1 MRLKSFFSILAGAA
15 LIFTACS
22 PEEYEMGAKNYV
34 SDDLVEGIAYTVT
47 PDANDPNTIHLTSLI
62 KGATPLWV
70 TPNGPSQKT
79 TLDLALPFAGEY
91 SVTFGASTPAGP
103 VYGEPY
109 TFKVE
114 TNNFAMLEDPIWANL
129 AGGVGKSRKWVPID
143 RNFGIGRC
151 SGPVMYMSHTDVKN
165 DGSNITDLMIGS
177 ANWTPNWDPGIQSWL
192 IPADAPYFQSYIT
205 FGLDAVKGCTVELH
219 RVAASGTT
227 DATGTFNLNVSD
239 PKRPVISFYGGT
251 YSLHNEGF
259 DDVCSNYTN
268 DIKIIECTP
277 YLLQVATMRT
287 NSEGPWWLVW
297 NFISEEAYNNPSI
310 IPTEDPGLLQPAEVQ
325 LPAIEDLATK
335 LFTTEINGVTYVG
348 NEARFLINDEEPYDW
363 TWWNGGSAVWESVV
377 KGQYDSSWAPVAD
390 ASIADYELVLSSTAD
405 GYKWDDGT
413 NAGKL
418 AIEDG
423 KLKFM
428 DTDGNP
434 VEITILTATGDKRT
448 VEVKGSEFT
457 VMACDAT
464 SSFQM
469 GVPATTDDK
478 GAVDSYLCASLNY
491 KPIATGPTGPTEIKV
506 DNSKVQI
513 LFGDGNPDRL
523 RLQLYNPWGGGD
535 AGWPIDIT
543 KVKLKKNQTLKIQY
557 KVLSGITWSEGATPK
572 TVIMDNN
579 IGNSWE
585 DDCYNL
591 AHAVAFDTAEG
602 AVQTVSVT
610 NITGATVTY
619 EGSSCICI
627 GIQNK
632 GLATVA
638 ATEDGQPDV
647 KVEIISMTI
656 E

>member
-15 LIFTACS
+15 LIFSACS
-22 PEEYEMGAKNYV
+22 PEEYEMGAKTYV

-70 TPNGPSQKT
+70 TPSGPSQKT

-143 RNFGIGRC
+143 KNFGIGRC

-192 IPADAPYFQSYIT
+192 IPADDPYFQSYIT

-297 NFISEEAYNNPSI
+297 NFISEEAYNDPSI

-325 LPAIEDLATK
+325 QPAIEDLATK

-363 TWWNGGSAVWESVV
+363 TWWNGGSAAWESVV
-377 KGQYDSSWAPVAD
+377 KGQYGSSWAPVAD

-428 DTDGNP
+428 DADGNP
-434 VEITILTATGDKRT
+434 VEITVLTATGDKRT

-457 VMACDAT
+457 VMACDVT

-469 GVPATTDDK
+469 GVPATTNDK
-478 GAVDSYLCASLNY
+478 GAVDSYLCANLNY

-523 RLQLYNPWGGGD
+523 RLQFYNPW
-535 AGWPIDIT
+535 AGEVDWPIDIT

-557 KVLSGITWSEGATPK
+557 KVLSGITWNEGATPK

-579 IGNSWE
+579 IGNAWE
-585 DDCYNL
+585 DDCYNQ

-610 NITGATVTY
+610 NTTGATVTY

>member
-15 LIFTACS
+15 LIFSACS
-22 PEEYEMGAKNYV
+22 PEEYEMGAKTYV

-70 TPNGPSQKT
+70 TPSGPSQKT

-143 RNFGIGRC
+143 KNFGIGRC
-151 SGPVMYMSHTDVKN
+151 SGPVMYMSHTDV
-165 DGSNITDLMIGS
+165 
-177 ANWTPNWDPGIQSWL
+177 
-192 IPADAPYFQSYIT
+192 
-205 FGLDAVKGCTVELH
+205 
-219 RVAASGTT
+219 

-297 NFISEEAYNNPSI
+297 NFISEEAYNDPSI

-325 LPAIEDLATK
+325 QPAIEDLATK

-363 TWWNGGSAVWESVV
+363 TWWNGGSAAWESVV
-377 KGQYDSSWAPVAD
+377 KGQYGSSWAPVAD

-428 DTDGNP
+428 DADGNP
-434 VEITILTATGDKRT
+434 VEITVLTATGDKRT

-457 VMACDAT
+457 VMACDVT

-469 GVPATTDDK
+469 GVPATTNDK
-478 GAVDSYLCASLNY
+478 GAVDSYLCANLNY

-523 RLQLYNPWGGGD
+523 RLQFYNPWGGGD

-557 KVLSGITWSEGATPK
+557 KVLSGITWNEGATPK

-579 IGNSWE
+579 IGNAWE

-610 NITGATVTY
+610 NTTGATVTY

>member
-15 LIFTACS
+15 LIFSACS
-22 PEEYEMGAKNYV
+22 PEEYEMGAKTYV

-70 TPNGPSQKT
+70 TPSGPSQKT

-143 RNFGIGRC
+143 KNFGIGRC

-177 ANWTPNWDPGIQSWL
+177 ANWAPNWDPGIQSWL
-192 IPADAPYFQSYIT
+192 IPADDPYFQSYIT

-297 NFISEEAYNNPSI
+297 NFISEEAYNDPSI
-310 IPTEDPGLLQPAEVQ
+310 IPTEDPGLLQ
-325 LPAIEDLATK
+325 LPK
-335 LFTTEINGVTYVG
+335 YN
-348 NEARFLINDEEPYDW
+348 
-363 TWWNGGSAVWESVV
+363 
-377 KGQYDSSWAPVAD
+377 
-390 ASIADYELVLSSTAD
+390 
-405 GYKWDDGT
+405 
-413 NAGKL
+413 
-418 AIEDG
+418 
-423 KLKFM
+423 
-428 DTDGNP
+428 
-434 VEITILTATGDKRT
+434 
-448 VEVKGSEFT
+448 
-457 VMACDAT
+457 
-464 SSFQM
+464 
-469 GVPATTDDK
+469 
-478 GAVDSYLCASLNY
+478 SL
-491 KPIATGPTGPTEIKV
+491 P
-506 DNSKVQI
+506 
-513 LFGDGNPDRL
+513 
-523 RLQLYNPWGGGD
+523 
-535 AGWPIDIT
+535 
-543 KVKLKKNQTLKIQY
+543 LKIWQPNCSLL
-557 KVLSGITWSEGATPK
+557 KS
-572 TVIMDNN
+572 
-579 IGNSWE
+579 
-585 DDCYNL
+585 
-591 AHAVAFDTAEG
+591 
-602 AVQTVSVT
+602 TVSPMWAMRHASSSMMK
-610 NITGATVTY
+610 NLMTGH
-619 EGSSCICI
+619 G
-627 GIQNK
+627 GM
-632 GLATVA
+632 VA
-638 ATEDGQPDV
+638 LLLGKA
-647 KVEIISMTI
+647 
-656 E
+656 

>member
-34 SDDLVEGIAYTVT
+34 SDDLVEGIAYTVI

-192 IPADAPYFQSYIT
+192 IPADDPYFQSYIT

-227 DATGTFNLNVSD
+227 DAAGTFNLNVSD

-297 NFISEEAYNNPSI
+297 NFISEEAYNDPSI

-363 TWWNGGSAVWESVV
+363 TWWNGGSAAWESVV
-377 KGQYDSSWAPVAD
+377 KGQYGSSWAPVAD

-478 GAVDSYLCASLNY
+478 GAVDSYLCANLNY

-602 AVQTVSVT
+602 AVQTVPVT
-610 NITGATVTY
+610 NTTGATVTY

>member
-15 LIFTACS
+15 LMFSACS
-22 PEEYEMGAKNYV
+22 PEEYEMGAKTYV

-70 TPNGPSQKT
+70 TPSGPSQKT

-143 RNFGIGRC
+143 KNFGIGRC
-151 SGPVMYMSHTDVKN
+151 SGPVMYMSPNDVKN

-192 IPADAPYFQSYIT
+192 IPADDPYFQSYIT

-239 PKRPVISFYGGT
+239 PKRPLISFYGGT

-297 NFISEEAYNNPSI
+297 NFISEEAYNDPSV

-325 LPAIEDLATK
+325 QPAIEDLATK

-363 TWWNGGSAVWESVV
+363 TWWNGGSAAWESVV
-377 KGQYDSSWAPVAD
+377 KGQYGSSWAPVAD

-413 NAGKL
+413 NTGKL

-428 DTDGNP
+428 DVDGNP
-434 VEITILTATGDKRT
+434 VEITVLTATGDKRT

-457 VMACDAT
+457 VMACDVT

-469 GVPATTDDK
+469 GVPATTNDK
-478 GAVDSYLCASLNY
+478 GAVDSYLCANLNY

-513 LFGDGNPDRL
+513 IFGDGNPDRL

-557 KVLSGITWSEGATPK
+557 KVLSGISWNEGATPK

-579 IGNSWE
+579 IGNAWE

-591 AHAVAFDTAEG
+591 VHAVAFDTAEG

-610 NITGATVTY
+610 NTTGATVTY

>member
-15 LIFTACS
+15 LMLAACS
-22 PEEYEMGAKNYV
+22 PDEHELGAKTYV

-62 KGATPLWV
+62 KNATPLWV
-70 TPNGPSQKT
+70 TPSGPSQKA

-114 TNNFAMLEDPIWANL
+114 TNNFAMLEDPIWSNL
-129 AGGVGKSRKWVPID
+129 AGGVGKSRKWIPIGKSY
-143 RNFGIGRC
+143 GIGRC
-151 SGPVMYMSHTDVKN
+151 SGPVMYMSPDDVKN
-165 DGSNITDLMIGS
+165 DGSGSTDLMFGS
-177 ANWTPNWDPGIQSWL
+177 ANWAPNWDPGIQSWL
-192 IPADAPYFQSYIT
+192 IPADDPYFQSYIT
-205 FGLDAVKGCTVELH
+205 LGLDAVKGCTVELH

-239 PKRPVISFYGGT
+239 LKRPVISFYGGT

-259 DDVCSNYTN
+259 DNVCANYTN

-277 YLLQVATMRT
+277 YLLQLATMRT

-297 NFISEEAYNNPSI
+297 NFISEEAYNDPSI
-310 IPTEDPGLLQPAEVQ
+310 IPTEDPGLIQPAEVQ
-325 LPAIEDLATK
+325 LPVIDDLATK
-335 LFTTEINGVTYVG
+335 LFTTDINGVTYVG

-363 TWWNGGSAVWESVV
+363 TWWNGGSAAWESVV
-377 KGQYDSSWAPVAD
+377 KGAYGSSWAPLAGD
-390 ASIADYELVLSSTAD
+390 EIADYELVLSRTAD

-428 DTDGNP
+428 DADGNP
-434 VEITILTATGDKRT
+434 FEVGILTATGDQRT

-457 VMACDAT
+457 VLACDVT

-469 GVPATTDDK
+469 GVPATTNAK
-478 GAVDSYLCASLNY
+478 GVVDSYLCANFNY
-491 KPIATGPTGPTEIKV
+491 KPVTTGPTGPTEIKV
-506 DNSKVQI
+506 DNSKVQVI
-513 LFGDGNPDRL
+513 FGDGNAERL
-523 RLQLYNPWGGGD
+523 RLQFYNPWGGD
-535 AGWPIDIT
+535 VEWPIDIT

-557 KVLSGITWSEGATPK
+557 KVLGGITWNEGAAPK

-579 IGNSWE
+579 IGNTWE
-585 DDCYNL
+585 DACYDL
-591 AHAVAFDTAEG
+591 AHAVPFDTAAG

-610 NITGATVTY
+610 NTTGATVTY
-619 EGSSCICI
+619 DGSSCICV

-638 ATEDGQPDV
+638 TTEDGQPDV
-647 KVEIISMTI
+647 QIEVISMTI

>member
-165 DGSNITDLMIGS
+165 DGSNIADLMIGS

-192 IPADAPYFQSYIT
+192 IPADDPYFQSYIT

-219 RVAASGTT
+219 RMTASGTT

-297 NFISEEAYNNPSI
+297 NFISEEAYNDPSI

-325 LPAIEDLATK
+325 QPEIEDLATK
-335 LFTTEINGVTYVG
+335 LFTTEINGVTYVS

-363 TWWNGGSAVWESVV
+363 TWWNGGSAAWESVV
-377 KGQYDSSWAPVAD
+377 KGQYGSSWAPVAD
-390 ASIADYELVLSSTAD
+390 VSIADYELVLSSTAD

-418 AIEDG
+418 TIEDG

-428 DTDGNP
+428 NADGNP
-434 VEITILTATGDKRT
+434 VEITVLTAIGDKRT
-448 VEVKGSEFT
+448 VEVRGSEFT
-457 VMACDAT
+457 VMACDVA

-469 GVPATTDDK
+469 GVPATTNDK
-478 GAVDSYLCASLNY
+478 GAVDSYLCANLNY

-543 KVKLKKNQTLKIQY
+543 KVKLKKNQTLKIKY

-579 IGNSWE
+579 IGNAWE

-610 NITGATVTY
+610 NATGATVTY

-632 GLATVA
+632 GLATIA

>member
-143 RNFGIGRC
+143 NNFGIGRC

-192 IPADAPYFQSYIT
+192 IPADDPYFQSYIT

-297 NFISEEAYNNPSI
+297 NFISEEAYNDPSI

-325 LPAIEDLATK
+325 LPAIEDLVTK

-363 TWWNGGSAVWESVV
+363 TWWNGGSAAWESVV
-377 KGQYDSSWAPVAD
+377 KGQYGSSWAPVAD
-390 ASIADYELVLSSTAD
+390 ASIADYELVLSSTTD

-478 GAVDSYLCASLNY
+478 GVVDSYLCASLNY

-557 KVLSGITWSEGATPK
+557 KVLSGITWSKGATPK

-602 AVQTVSVT
+602 AVQTVPVT
-610 NITGATVTY
+610 NTTGATVTY

>member
-15 LIFTACS
+15 LMFAACS
-22 PEEYEMGAKNYV
+22 PEEYEMGAKTYV

-70 TPNGPSQKT
+70 TPSGPSQKT

-192 IPADAPYFQSYIT
+192 IPADDPYFQSYIT

-297 NFISEEAYNNPSI
+297 NFISEEAYNDPSI

-325 LPAIEDLATK
+325 QPEIEDLATK

-363 TWWNGGSAVWESVV
+363 TWWNGGSAAWESVV
-377 KGQYDSSWAPVAD
+377 KGQYGSSWAPVAD

-405 GYKWDDGT
+405 GYKWDDGI

-428 DTDGNP
+428 DADGNP
-434 VEITILTATGDKRT
+434 VEITVLTAIGDKRT

-469 GVPATTDDK
+469 GVPATTNDK
-478 GAVDSYLCASLNY
+478 GSVDSYLCANFNN

-557 KVLSGITWSEGATPK
+557 KVLSGVTWNEGATPK

-579 IGNSWE
+579 IGNAWE

-610 NITGATVTY
+610 NTTGATVTY

>member
-15 LIFTACS
+15 LIFSACS
-22 PEEYEMGAKNYV
+22 PEEYEMGAKTYV

-70 TPNGPSQKT
+70 TPSGPSQKT

-143 RNFGIGRC
+143 KNFGIGRC

-192 IPADAPYFQSYIT
+192 IPADDPYFQSYIT

-297 NFISEEAYNNPSI
+297 NFISEEAYNDPSI

-325 LPAIEDLATK
+325 QPAIGDLATK

-363 TWWNGGSAVWESVV
+363 TWWNGGSAAWESVV
-377 KGQYDSSWAPVAD
+377 KGQYGSSWAPVAD

-428 DTDGNP
+428 DADGNP
-434 VEITILTATGDKRT
+434 VEITVLTATGDKRT

-457 VMACDAT
+457 VMACDVA

-469 GVPATTDDK
+469 GVPATTNDK
-478 GAVDSYLCASLNY
+478 GAVDSYLCANLNY

-513 LFGDGNPDRL
+513 IFGDGNPDRL
-523 RLQLYNPWGGGD
+523 RLQFYNPW
-535 AGWPIDIT
+535 AGEVDWPIDIT

-557 KVLSGITWSEGATPK
+557 KVLSGITWNEGATPK

-579 IGNSWE
+579 IGNAWE

-610 NITGATVTY
+610 NTTGATVTY

>member
-15 LIFTACS
+15 LIFSACS
-22 PEEYEMGAKNYV
+22 PEEYEMGAKTYV

-70 TPNGPSQKT
+70 TPSGPSQKT

-143 RNFGIGRC
+143 KNFGIGRC

-192 IPADAPYFQSYIT
+192 IPADDPYFQSYIT

-227 DATGTFNLNVSD
+227 DINGTFNLNVSD
-239 PKRPVISFYGGT
+239 PKRPVISFHGGT

-268 DIKIIECTP
+268 DIKIIESTP

-297 NFISEEAYNNPSI
+297 NFISEEAYNDPSI

-325 LPAIEDLATK
+325 QPAIEDLAAK

-363 TWWNGGSAVWESVV
+363 TWWNGGSAAWESVV
-377 KGQYDSSWAPVAD
+377 KGQYGSSWAPVSD

-418 AIEDG
+418 AIEDS

-428 DTDGNP
+428 DADGNP
-434 VEITILTATGDKRT
+434 VEITVLTATGDKRT

-457 VMACDAT
+457 VMACDVA

-469 GVPATTDDK
+469 GVPATTNDK
-478 GAVDSYLCASLNY
+478 GAVDSYLCANLNY
-491 KPIATGPTGPTEIKV
+491 KPIATGPAGPTEIKV

-513 LFGDGNPDRL
+513 IFGDGNPDRL
-523 RLQLYNPWGGGD
+523 RLQLYNPWGGD
-535 AGWPIDIT
+535 VEWPVDIT

-557 KVLSGITWSEGATPK
+557 KVLSGITWNEGATPK

-579 IGNSWE
+579 IGGVWE
-585 DDCYNL
+585 DDCYSL

-610 NITGATVTY
+610 NTTGATVTY

>member
-15 LIFTACS
+15 LMFSACS
-22 PEEYEMGAKNYV
+22 PEEYEMGAKTYV

-70 TPNGPSQKT
+70 TPSGPSQKT

-143 RNFGIGRC
+143 KNFGIGRC
-151 SGPVMYMSHTDVKN
+151 SGPVMYMSPNDVKN

-192 IPADAPYFQSYIT
+192 IPADDPYFQSYIT

-239 PKRPVISFYGGT
+239 PKRPLISFYGGT

-297 NFISEEAYNNPSI
+297 NFISEEAYNDPSV

-325 LPAIEDLATK
+325 QPAIEDLATK

-363 TWWNGGSAVWESVV
+363 TWWNGGSAAWESVV
-377 KGQYDSSWAPVAD
+377 KGQYGSSWAPVAD

-413 NAGKL
+413 NTGKL

-428 DTDGNP
+428 DVDGNP
-434 VEITILTATGDKRT
+434 VEITVLTATGDKRT

-457 VMACDAT
+457 VMACDVT

-469 GVPATTDDK
+469 GVPATTNDK
-478 GAVDSYLCASLNY
+478 GAVDSYLCANLNY

-513 LFGDGNPDRL
+513 IFGDGNPDRL

-557 KVLSGITWSEGATPK
+557 KVLSGVTWNEGATPK

-579 IGNSWE
+579 IGNAWE

-610 NITGATVTY
+610 NTTGATVTY

>member
-15 LIFTACS
+15 LIFSACS
-22 PEEYEMGAKNYV
+22 PEEYEMGAKTYV

-70 TPNGPSQKT
+70 TPSGPSQKT

-143 RNFGIGRC
+143 KNFGIGRC

-177 ANWTPNWDPGIQSWL
+177 ANWAPNWDPGIQSWL
-192 IPADAPYFQSYIT
+192 IPADDPYFQSYIT

-297 NFISEEAYNNPSI
+297 NFISEEAYNDPSI
-310 IPTEDPGLLQPAEVQ
+310 IPTEDPGWSLL
-325 LPAIEDLATK
+325 
-335 LFTTEINGVTYVG
+335 
-348 NEARFLINDEEPYDW
+348 R
-363 TWWNGGSAVWESVV
+363 
-377 KGQYDSSWAPVAD
+377 
-390 ASIADYELVLSSTAD
+390 
-405 GYKWDDGT
+405 
-413 NAGKL
+413 
-418 AIEDG
+418 
-423 KLKFM
+423 
-428 DTDGNP
+428 
-434 VEITILTATGDKRT
+434 
-448 VEVKGSEFT
+448 
-457 VMACDAT
+457 
-464 SSFQM
+464 
-469 GVPATTDDK
+469 
-478 GAVDSYLCASLNY
+478 
-491 KPIATGPTGPTEIKV
+491 
-506 DNSKVQI
+506 
-513 LFGDGNPDRL
+513 
-523 RLQLYNPWGGGD
+523 
-535 AGWPIDIT
+535 
-543 KVKLKKNQTLKIQY
+543 
-557 KVLSGITWSEGATPK
+557 
-572 TVIMDNN
+572 
-579 IGNSWE
+579 
-585 DDCYNL
+585 
-591 AHAVAFDTAEG
+591 AHHHR
-602 AVQTVSVT
+602 
-610 NITGATVTY
+610 
-619 EGSSCICI
+619 
-627 GIQNK
+627 
-632 GLATVA
+632 
-638 ATEDGQPDV
+638 
-647 KVEIISMTI
+647 
-656 E
+656 

>member
-1 MRLKSFFSILAGAA
+1 MIFS
-15 LIFTACS
+15 ACS
-22 PEEYEMGAKNYV
+22 PEEYEMGAKTYV

-70 TPNGPSQKT
+70 TPSGPSQKT

-129 AGGVGKSRKWVPID
+129 AGGVGKSRKWVPVD
-143 RNFGIGRC
+143 KNFGIGRC

-192 IPADAPYFQSYIT
+192 IPADDPYFQSYIT

-297 NFISEEAYNNPSI
+297 NFISEEAYNDPSI

-325 LPAIEDLATK
+325 QPAIEDLATK

-363 TWWNGGSAVWESVV
+363 TWWNGGSAAWESVV
-377 KGQYDSSWAPVAD
+377 KGQYGSSWAPVAD

-428 DTDGNP
+428 DADGNP

-457 VMACDAT
+457 VMACDVT

-469 GVPATTDDK
+469 GVPATTNDK
-478 GAVDSYLCASLNY
+478 GAVDSYLCANLNY

-513 LFGDGNPDRL
+513 IFGDGNPDRL
-523 RLQLYNPWGGGD
+523 RLQFYNPW
-535 AGWPIDIT
+535 AGEVDWPIDIT

-557 KVLSGITWSEGATPK
+557 KVLSGITWNEGATPK

-579 IGNSWE
+579 IGNAWE
-585 DDCYNL
+585 DDCYNQ

-610 NITGATVTY
+610 NTTGATVTY